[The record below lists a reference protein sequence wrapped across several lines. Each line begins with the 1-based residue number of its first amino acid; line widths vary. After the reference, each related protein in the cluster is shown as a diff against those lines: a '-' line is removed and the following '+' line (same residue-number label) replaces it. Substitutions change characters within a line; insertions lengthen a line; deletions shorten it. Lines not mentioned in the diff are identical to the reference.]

1 MPEPAITVTRAGDGT
16 ILVATGQAVPGAPE
30 GPVGFG
36 PAFARSVLDVAG
48 AILTWPV
55 LRAPGLPAAEIHD
68 PGSAQQWLW
77 AVYGERTA
85 AAVQACAEGGADR
98 TEVAADGTALA
109 DRAARL
115 ALGHW
120 AARWWPTSYLD
131 GIPGLEPDLL
141 GLELAAL
148 THECQQLFG
157 TPYDTAPDASYGI
170 PYETAQHLAYGTA
183 YGISGDRPDDCV
195 AELVED
201 HQAGLGPLIQWWRS
215 APEPS
220 GTGDHQ
226 RRHVEHVLR
235 LIDEAADNAGLDGPA
250 LRHLRISL
258 GRDSPKTPPAGLGAL
273 FARTADY
280 ALAAAGKPPVA
291 GGRVIGRGS
300 GTNEWHRYPPGF
312 VDAAENAVSWTA
324 RAVGARREIEVEV
337 VTDAAAP
344 DSAVPLVAEVR
355 VDGGPEKRVPL
366 RRGGDTWTGRAHL
379 ELMASTV
386 TPRIEVGVLLPGFDP
401 GPGDIGDAAYR
412 EGIRSLVRRR
422 LSDAAAEPVPHD
434 AFPGPF
440 LAEIVAATTTQDF

>member
-1 MPEPAITVTRAGDGT
+1 MPDPDIAVTRAGDGT
-16 ILVATGQAVPGAPE
+16 ILVATGQNVPGAPE
-30 GPVGFG
+30 GTGGLG

-55 LRAPGLPAAEIHD
+55 LRAPGLPMAEVHD
-68 PGSAQQWLW
+68 AGSAQQWLW

-98 TEVAADGTALA
+98 AGVAAEGTALA

-131 GIPGLEPDLL
+131 GISGLEPDLL

-157 TPYDTAPDASYGI
+157 TPYDTAPDAAYDI
-170 PYETAQHLAYGTA
+170 PYGASHHAAYGTS
-183 YGISGDRPDDCV
+183 YGTSGDQPDDCV

-201 HQAGLGPLIQWWRS
+201 HQAGLAPLIQWWRS
-215 APEPS
+215 APEPP
-220 GTGDHQ
+220 GTSYPL
-226 RRHVEHVLR
+226 RRHVERVLR

-258 GRDSPKTPPAGLGAL
+258 GQDRPDAAPADLGAL
-273 FARTADY
+273 FARTGDY
-280 ALAAAGKPPVA
+280 ALAAAGEPLVT

-300 GTNEWHRYPPGF
+300 GANEWHRYPPGF
-312 VDAAENAVSWTA
+312 VDAAEHAVSWTA

-344 DSAVPLVAEVR
+344 DSGVPLVAEVR
-355 VDGGPEKRVPL
+355 VDGGPAERVPL
-366 RRGGDTWTGRAHL
+366 SRRGDLWTGRAHL

-401 GPGDIGDAAYR
+401 GPGDAGDAAYR
-412 EGIRSLVRRR
+412 EAIRSLARRR
-422 LSDAAAEPVPHD
+422 LSDAAAEPVPRD
-434 AFPGPF
+434 TFPGPF
-440 LAEIVAATTTQDF
+440 LAEIVAATTAQDF